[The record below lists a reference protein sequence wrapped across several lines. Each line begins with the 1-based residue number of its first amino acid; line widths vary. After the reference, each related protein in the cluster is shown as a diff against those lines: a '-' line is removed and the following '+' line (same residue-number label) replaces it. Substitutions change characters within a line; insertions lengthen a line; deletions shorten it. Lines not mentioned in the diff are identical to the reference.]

1 MEADKEMLDVSLRGV
16 HWNEEQGHPV
26 LVLGTEGRRG
36 TVSIALSP
44 ADAQLL
50 AASSPAAAT
59 GRLRSIGL
67 VEDLLRAMNGRL
79 QDVVLTLDASMVLVA
94 DLWIET
100 GGQCVVLSAQLTDAI
115 LLAARA
121 GVPLRISEL
130 DLRWIRAVHSGQ
142 DPAPPAPSF
151 ESPLTRAM
159 NSFIESL
166 PLDDFTGPPPPE
178 PSDQPFQASE

>member
-1 MEADKEMLDVSLRGV
+1 MLDVSLHGV
-16 HWNEEQGHPV
+16 RWNEAQGHPV
-26 LVLGTEGRRG
+26 LVLGTVGRRG

-50 AASSPAAAT
+50 AAHPPAAAT

-67 VEDLLRAMNGRL
+67 VEDLLCATRGRL
-79 QDVVLTLDASMVLVA
+79 QDVVLRLDAGMVLVA
-94 DLWIET
+94 DLRIEVDQ
-100 GGQCVVLSAQLTDAI
+100 QCIVLSSQLADAI
-115 LLAARA
+115 LLATRTGA
-121 GVPLRISEL
+121 PLRISEL

-142 DPAPPAPSF
+142 ETAPPGPTM

-178 PSDQPFQASE
+178 PSDPPSQASE